1 MRSVGIEGITD
12 TIRYLVIA
20 INCEGIPCLGS
31 SKRQGHG
38 QPLALGMFETTQ
50 QVFTQQWL
58 LSVSQSEVR
67 NQIAALPPLQ
77 DLLRAYPE
85 WRVLIRIASDSGI
98 PFWREIFCPL
108 YPFTLATSS
117 MIFSTYIFVGA
128 RESCAESVGFQPGHS
143 REHLAAACTGRQ
155 LSTIRLGVDSVDI
168 PAGLVSVPHL
178 QVVSHR

>member
-1 MRSVGIEGITD
+1 M
-12 TIRYLVIA
+12 
-20 INCEGIPCLGS
+20 
-31 SKRQGHG
+31 
-38 QPLALGMFETTQ
+38 
-50 QVFTQQWL
+50 
-58 LSVSQSEVR
+58 R